1 MILVLSPG
9 EWGYKGCVSGSRIQA
24 YRSERFSSTLSE
36 AYVCEGVKFT
46 WFCVTNFKSSITG
59 SHVDSREH
67 LFCTSGC
74 ISSINLKFSGLY
86 PLIKLS
92 LVSRQFLH
100 KLNFK
105 QVIVE

>member
-1 MILVLSPG
+1 MCFRVKDTGLS
-9 EWGYKGCVSGSRIQA
+9 IQRDSPR
-24 YRSERFSSTLSE
+24 RSLKHMF
-36 AYVCEGVKFT
+36 VKGVKFT

-59 SHVDSREH
+59 SHVNSRKH

>member
-1 MILVLSPG
+1 MFQG
-9 EWGYKGCVSGSRIQA
+9 QGYRLIDP
-24 YRSERFSSTLSE
+24 ERFSSTLSE
-36 AYVCEGVKFT
+36 AYVCKGVKFT
-46 WFCVTNFKSSITG
+46 WFCVTNFKNSITG
-59 SHVDSREH
+59 SHVNSRKH

-74 ISSINLKFSGLY
+74 VSSINLKFSGLY